1 MKKVI
6 GWYGFQ
12 RIITSVINIGNH
24 LDVGINGGLFWR
36 HVSSTWMMVGVS
48 CMVRASGIS
57 ETTVFYRN
65 YVPMGI
71 KLIISKVNMVK
82 GVLSFISSIGQL

>member
-1 MKKVI
+1 
-6 GWYGFQ
+6 
-12 RIITSVINIGNH
+12 
-24 LDVGINGGLFWR
+24 
-36 HVSSTWMMVGVS
+36 
-48 CMVRASGIS
+48 MVRFSGIR